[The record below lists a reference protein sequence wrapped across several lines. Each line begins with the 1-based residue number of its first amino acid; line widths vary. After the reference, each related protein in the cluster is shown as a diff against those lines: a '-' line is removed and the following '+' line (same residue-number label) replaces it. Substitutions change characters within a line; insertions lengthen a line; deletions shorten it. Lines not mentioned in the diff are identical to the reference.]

1 MTRQAQPDARTAL
14 ATRRENGNGN
24 QAVKTLKDEIVKMQ
38 AEYQLAMPKG
48 AEATQLIRDAVTAI
62 RTTRHL
68 EECERNSVLGSLMT
82 CAQLGLRPGVLG
94 HAWLLPFWT
103 SKLRKDGDR
112 WISGY
117 KAQLVIGYQGYI
129 ELAHRS
135 GKVSSLIA
143 RVVYEGDEFD
153 VDYGL
158 DERLI
163 HKPNMA
169 EDRGK
174 PVAYYAIAKFVN
186 GGHAF
191 VVMSQRE
198 MENYREQYATARDRN
213 RKVFGPWVDN
223 FEGMAL
229 KTCVRQLAKYMP
241 KSTEMAQAI
250 AVDDGV
256 RVDLNPNVDA
266 AEVTDFI
273 DGEVADEPTESAGD
287 QQSGDKQDW
296 PDTANIPGTGQQGGQ
311 A

>member
-1 MTRQAQPDARTAL
+1 MSTRGAQPDARTAL

-24 QAVKTLKDEIVKMQ
+24 PAVKTLKDEIVKMQ

-48 AEATQLIRDAVTAI
+48 AEAAQLIRDAVTAL
-62 RTTRHL
+62 RTTKHL

-103 SKLRKDGDR
+103 SKLRKDGNR

-135 GKVSSLIA
+135 GKVASLIA
-143 RVVYEGDEFD
+143 RVVYEGDEFE

-158 DERLI
+158 ADTLV
-163 HKPNMA
+163 HKPNLFG
-169 EDRGK
+169 DRGK
-174 PVAYYAIAKFVN
+174 PVAYYAIAKFTN

-191 VVMSQRE
+191 IVMSQRE
-198 MENYREQYATARDRN
+198 MENYRAEHATAKTREGT
-213 RKVFGPWVDN
+213 VFGPWVDN

-241 KSTEMAQAI
+241 KSTDLAQAI

-256 RVDLNPNVDA
+256 RVDLNPSVDA

-273 DGEVADEPTESAGD
+273 DGEAVEEPGQPEAVPNPQPEQTTAWPETAQPAGGA
-287 QQSGDKQDW
+287 S
-296 PDTANIPGTGQQGGQ
+296 
-311 A
+311 